1 MSDVAETTYTLEY
14 PIDVDGEAIREVTLR
29 RVKVRDVRDQDAEI
43 AAYRAS
49 QGRPIT
55 EVDPE
60 TVYDRAVYNL
70 SKKTG
75 LRMDA
80 VEALDMA
87 DFNKI
92 DDLTSDF
99 FGLREK
105 TENAS

>member
-1 MSDVAETTYTLEY
+1 MSDVAGTNYTLEY
-14 PIDVDGEAIREVTLR
+14 PIEVDGETITSVNLR
-29 RVKVRDVRDQDAEI
+29 RVRVRDVRDQDAEI
-43 AAYRAS
+43 EAYRAS

-55 EVDPE
+55 ETAPE

-80 VEALDMA
+80 VEEMDMA

-92 DDLTSDF
+92 DGLTADF
-99 FGLREK
+99 FGLREE